1 MRSPRE
7 AGRAPGPLHA
17 ALVPGDQARDLPPL
31 LRRVL
36 RHAPLGHGGAG
47 VCHGAGGLRALARG
61 RDRGLAGGG
70 RLLLCV
76 DTTPRRTL
84 PLFPVPTFLS
94 GAIYGAG
101 APRSGAG
108 RPRRPTPQ
116 ADPLT
121 GGHDQT
127 YKQAANRRARRHA
140 DARSGDAGMSNGS
153 RRKRGRL
160 VAGGLTLILL
170 FGPAQQAFA
179 ESAAERRL
187 RVLEE
192 TLKKTQDEVKELRRQ
207 LEEQKAQGQATQK
220 QVEQA
225 AESAK
230 AVTAEAKKAPSLPDW
245 LSRTT
250 LFGDVRGR
258 HEGFYHQPHA
268 KKTVVTARNRERIRA
283 RLGVRVAFSDE
294 VSATI
299 RGASGNPNDVIS
311 TNETLTNNFTRK
323 NFNLDWA
330 YLTFAPG
337 QSFGIRPGAIAFTAG
352 KFPNPIFRTDEMVFD
367 EDISAEG
374 LSQTFQLLGQP
385 LGALDQVKL
394 HALEWTFNEISNKED
409 GWMFG
414 GQVNPSLH
422 FGSVL
427 LEAGL
432 AQYWWLNPDQIAQAL
447 SRNTT
452 AFTASGAPVA
462 NSNFNSTLANTN
474 LLVMKTIQPPT
485 TTPGKKPAAFTA
497 ITGYKSGFNQSNF
510 TLATTVPNAV
520 LTYPLRWWADY
531 VYNWDAATDDAQG
544 WQSGLRLGQTR
555 VKGDWSLYGF
565 YEHLGQEATISSFT
579 SSEFGTAGTNVEGP
593 AVGIDSPLVDPLT
606 ISPRGYFTNFIN
618 RQAGS
623 TNATLA
629 RFQLDAVVQFQR
641 GV

>member
-1 MRSPRE
+1 M
-7 AGRAPGPLHA
+7 
-17 ALVPGDQARDLPPL
+17 
-31 LRRVL
+31 
-36 RHAPLGHGGAG
+36 GGA
-47 VCHGAGGLRALARG
+47 R
-61 RDRGLAGGG
+61 
-70 RLLLCV
+70 
-76 DTTPRRTL
+76 
-84 PLFPVPTFLS
+84 
-94 GAIYGAG
+94 
-101 APRSGAG
+101 
-108 RPRRPTPQ
+108 
-116 ADPLT
+116 
-121 GGHDQT
+121 
-127 YKQAANRRARRHA
+127 
-140 DARSGDAGMSNGS
+140 MSNRS
-153 RRKRGRL
+153 HRKRRRI
-160 VAGGLTLILL
+160 VAGGLTLLL
-170 FGPAQQAFA
+170 LLGRSAQAFA

-192 TLKKTQDEVKELRRQ
+192 TLRKTQEEVQELHRQ
-207 LEEQKAQGQATQK
+207 LDQQKAASQETQK
-220 QVEQA
+220 KVDEA
-225 AESAK
+225 ATSAR
-230 AVTAEAKKAPSLPDW
+230 TASADAKKAVSLPDW

-250 LFGDVRGR
+250 VFGDLRYR

-268 KKTVVTARNRERIRA
+268 KKAVVTARNRERIRA
-283 RLGVRVAFSDE
+283 RLGVRVALTDE
-294 VSATI
+294 LTATI
-299 RGASGNPNDVIS
+299 RGASGNPNDPIS
-311 TNETLTNNFTRK
+311 TNETLGGNFTRK

-462 NSNFNSTLANTN
+462 NSAFNSSLVNTN
-474 LLVMKTIQPPT
+474 LLVTKTIQPPT

-497 ITGYKSGFNQSNF
+497 ITGYQSGFNQSNF
-510 TLATTVPNAV
+510 TLATTVPNVV

-531 VYNWDAATDDAQG
+531 VYNWDAATDDAHG
-544 WQSGLRLGQTR
+544 WTSGLRLGQTR
-555 VKGDWSLYGF
+555 TKGDWSVFGF
-565 YEHLGQEATISSFT
+565 YEHLGQEAAISAFT
-579 SSEFGTAGTNVEGP
+579 FSDFGTAGTNVEGP
-593 AVGIDSPLVDPLT
+593 GLGLDYQLLNPLT
-606 ISPRGYFTNFIN
+606 ISAKGYFTNFIN
-618 RQAGS
+618 RPAGN
-623 TNATLA
+623 TNPTLT
-629 RFQLDAVVQFQR
+629 RFQLDALVKF
-641 GV
+641 